1 MELEGEEE
9 VAVHRQLE
17 GGDNH
22 ICLLLK
28 EKSFI
33 FYINM
38 FFPMTPEMIK
48 HLNDIKKKVPNV
60 KAPNVKAPMTFESYY
75 NKRFMEECK
84 YFVENP
90 KFSMKYAMIMS
101 YLQKDIRE
109 KALKEY
115 KEKWPGSP
123 IDQSTNTIQ
132 IALPVQPLEQAH
144 DTESV
149 ISDYDIIDE
158 DDVNSVQSVQSEF
171 EDLEPEKVTTNLRRS
186 NRLLKSSNK

>member
-1 MELEGEEE
+1 
-9 VAVHRQLE
+9 
-17 GGDNH
+17 
-22 ICLLLK
+22 
-28 EKSFI
+28 
-33 FYINM
+33 
-38 FFPMTPEMIK
+38 
-48 HLNDIKKKVPNV
+48 
-60 KAPNVKAPMTFESYY
+60 
-75 NKRFMEECK
+75 MEECK

-149 ISDYDIIDE
+149 ISDYDIIEESNIIEE
-158 DDVNSVQSVQSEF
+158 DATCALDLDNAQSVYKTE
-171 EDLEPEKVTTNLRRS
+171 VRRS
-186 NRLLKSSNK
+186 SRLKNKSN